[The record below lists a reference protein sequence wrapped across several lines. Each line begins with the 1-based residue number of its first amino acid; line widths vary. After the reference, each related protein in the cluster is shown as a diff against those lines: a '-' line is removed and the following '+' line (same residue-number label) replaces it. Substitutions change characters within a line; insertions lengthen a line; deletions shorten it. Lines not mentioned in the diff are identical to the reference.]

1 MALEPQLTVATP
13 PSDVLAAH
21 VLRQRYYA
29 DCSAPAR
36 GVSCLETITACCFPG
51 SEAGWRHHGWGFPV
65 PAEAHRSKYSL
76 RSHLI
81 ALSLAALLPMTALAG
96 VLLIRSAEH
105 ERVQL
110 EARLIQ
116 VAEGLAGDLDRELSN
131 LVTVL
136 TTLVTSPALQSDD
149 LATFHAQAVAAV
161 RGWGSLF
168 LVDPQTLHQVL
179 NSLVPW
185 GTELPKTGD
194 AATVTRVRDTQ
205 QPQVS
210 DYFVGVV
217 SKRPTVNVDIP
228 VMRDGKLKYVMLL
241 GLEPDHFLPM
251 LEKQKLNSEWVTALV
266 DRNNVLITRS
276 RGHQQ
281 FSGTRYVVLPQ
292 ANTDTAL
299 VRGRDLEGRDVLRAV
314 VKSRIS
320 GWSVVASI
328 PVVIAQ
334 APVSSSL
341 AQWAIGA
348 SGALVLAIAAA
359 WWFGRA
365 LDRPLRAAADAAG
378 ALGRGEP
385 LAPLDSA
392 VIEADRIVA
401 ALREADVE
409 LRQRGEHQRLL
420 LSELT
425 HRVKNVLSVVQA
437 LIMRSLSEERSTA
450 EAREV
455 LTKRLQAL
463 ARAHEFLIR
472 ADWRGASLRELVEA
486 ELAAFSSRTQV
497 AGPDLML
504 DAKMVQTFAIVLHE
518 LATNA
523 AKHGSLSTDRGRVA
537 VSWTVTGSGTDARFR
552 WRWEEKDGPPVTAPS
567 RKGFGSTLLEGA
579 VVSDQAVKARL
590 SFNSDGFVYELNAP
604 LHVIA
609 SGQSL

>member
-1 MALEPQLTVATP
+1 
-13 PSDVLAAH
+13 
-21 VLRQRYYA
+21 
-29 DCSAPAR
+29 
-36 GVSCLETITACCFPG
+36 
-51 SEAGWRHHGWGFPV
+51 
-65 PAEAHRSKYSL
+65 L

-110 EARLIQ
+110 EQRLIQ
-116 VAEGLAGDLDRELSN
+116 IAEGLAGDLDRELSN

-136 TTLVTSPALQSDD
+136 RTLATSPALQSDD

-161 RGWGSLF
+161 RGWGPIF
-168 LVDPQTLHQVL
+168 LVDPQSLQQVL
-179 NSLVPW
+179 NTLVPW

-241 GLEPDHFLPM
+241 GLEPDHFRPM
-251 LEKQKLNSEWVTALV
+251 LEKQKLNSEWVTALI
-266 DRNNVLITRS
+266 DRNNVIITRS
-276 RGHQQ
+276 RGHQE
-281 FSGTRYVVLPQ
+281 FSGTRYVVLPPAK
-292 ANTDTAL
+292 ANAAL
-299 VRGRDLEGRDVLRAV
+299 VRGRDLAGRDVLHAV
-314 VKSRIS
+314 VKSMIS
-320 GWSVVASI
+320 NWSVIESI
-328 PVVIAQ
+328 PVAIAQ
-334 APVSSSL
+334 EPVSNTF
-341 AQWAIGA
+341 AQWAIA
-348 SGALVLAIAAA
+348 SSAALAIAIAAA

-365 LDRPLRAAADAAG
+365 LDRPLRAASDAAA

-401 ALREADVE
+401 ALREAEVE

-420 LSELT
+420 LSELA

-455 LTKRLQAL
+455 VTKRLQAL

-523 AKHGSLSTDRGRVA
+523 AKYGSLSTDQGRVA
-537 VSWTVTGSGTDARFR
+537 VSWTVTGSATDARFNL
-552 WRWEEKDGPPVTAPS
+552 RWEEKGGPSVIPPS

-579 VVSDQAVKARL
+579 IASDLALKPRL
-590 SFNSDGFVYELNAP
+590 SFNPDGFLYELDAP

-609 SGQSL
+609 GGQSP

>member
-1 MALEPQLTVATP
+1 MGL
-13 PSDVLAAH
+13 
-21 VLRQRYYA
+21 
-29 DCSAPAR
+29 
-36 GVSCLETITACCFPG
+36 GV
-51 SEAGWRHHGWGFPV
+51 PV

-96 VLLIRSAEH
+96 VLLIRAAEN
-105 ERVQL
+105 ERAQL
-110 EARLIQ
+110 EQRLIQ

-136 TTLVTSPALQSDD
+136 TTLATSPALQVDD
-149 LATFHAQAVAAV
+149 LATFHAQAAAAV
-161 RGWGSLF
+161 RGWASLF
-168 LVDPQTLHQVL
+168 LVDPQSLQQVL
-179 NSLVPW
+179 NTLVPW

-194 AATVTRVRDTQ
+194 AATVMRVRDTQ

-228 VMRDGKLKYVMLL
+228 LKIDGKLKYVMLL

-251 LEKQKLNSEWVTALV
+251 LHKQKLNSEWVTGFV

-292 ANTDTAL
+292 ASTNAVL
-299 VRGRDLEGRDVLRAV
+299 VRGLDLEGRDVLRAV

-328 PVVIAQ
+328 PVMIAQ

-365 LDRPLRAAADAAG
+365 LDRPLRAASDAAA

-385 LAPLDSA
+385 LAPLNSA
-392 VIEADRIVA
+392 VVEADRIVA
-401 ALREADVE
+401 ALRKAEAE
-409 LRQRGEHQRLL
+409 LRQRGEHQSLL

-437 LIMRSLSEERSTA
+437 LVMRSLSEERSIP

-455 LTKRLQAL
+455 VTKRLQAL
-463 ARAHEFLIR
+463 ARAHEFLVR

-486 ELAAFSSRTQV
+486 ELAPFSSRAHV
-497 AGPDLML
+497 LGPDVLL

-523 AKHGSLSTDRGRVA
+523 AKHGSLSTDRGSVG
-537 VSWTVTGSGTDARFR
+537 VSWTVTGSSADARFR
-552 WRWEEKDGPPVTAPS
+552 WRWEEKDGPPVAAPA

-579 VVSDQAVKARL
+579 IVSDQGVEVRL
-590 SFNSDGFVYELNAP
+590 SFNPDGFVYELVAP

-609 SGQSL
+609 GAQSP

>member
-1 MALEPQLTVATP
+1 
-13 PSDVLAAH
+13 
-21 VLRQRYYA
+21 
-29 DCSAPAR
+29 
-36 GVSCLETITACCFPG
+36 
-51 SEAGWRHHGWGFPV
+51 
-65 PAEAHRSKYSL
+65 
-76 RSHLI
+76 
-81 ALSLAALLPMTALAG
+81 MTALAG
-96 VLLIRSAEH
+96 VLLISAAEQ

-131 LVTVL
+131 LITVL
-136 TTLVTSPALQSDD
+136 TTLATSPALQGND
-149 LATFHAQAVAAV
+149 LATFHAQAVAAA
-161 RGWGSLF
+161 RDWASLF
-168 LVDPQTLHQVL
+168 LVDPHSLQQML
-179 NSLVPW
+179 NTLVPW
-185 GTELPKTGD
+185 ATELPKTGD
-194 AATVTRVRDTQ
+194 VATVTRVRETQ

-210 DYFVGVV
+210 DYFIGVV

-228 VMRDGKLKYVMLL
+228 VMSDGKLKYVMLL
-241 GLEPDHFLPM
+241 GLEPEHFLSM
-251 LEKQKLNSEWVTALV
+251 LQRQKLNAEWVTALV
-266 DRNNVLITRS
+266 DRNSILIARS
-276 RGHQQ
+276 RGHRE
-281 FSGTRYVVLPQ
+281 FSGARYVVLPH
-292 ANTDTAL
+292 AGTDAGL

-328 PVVIAQ
+328 PVAIAQ
-334 APVSSSL
+334 APLTSTL
-341 AQWAIGA
+341 TQWAIGA
-348 SGALVLAIAAA
+348 AGALVLAIAAA

-365 LDRPLRAAADAAG
+365 LERPLRAASNSAA
-378 ALGRGEP
+378 ALGRGEA

-401 ALREADVE
+401 ALRKAEVD

-420 LSELT
+420 LNELT

-455 LTKRLQAL
+455 VTKRLHAL

-486 ELAAFSSRTQV
+486 ELAPVATRAQV
-497 AGPDLML
+497 AGPDLMI

-523 AKHGSLSTDRGRVA
+523 AKHGSLSTPQGIVM
-537 VSWTVTGSGTDARFR
+537 VSWTVMGSGEGARFSF
-552 WRWEEKDGPPVTAPS
+552 RWEEKGGPSVPPPS

-579 VVSDQAVKARL
+579 ILSDLAVKPRL
-590 SFNSDGFVYELNAP
+590 SFNPEGFVYELDAP
-604 LHVIA
+604 LHAIT
-609 SGQSL
+609 GG